1 MPLRPELP
9 PRLAAFLAE
18 HHVLVLATCRDG
30 QPWTASCYYAFDP
43 EAGRFLI
50 ASDPAT
56 RHLREALDNPSV
68 AWAVHLETKT
78 VGKIRGLQA
87 TGRFAGLEGAGLEAA
102 RALYLRTFPIA
113 RMMPRLDLWALE
125 PDHLKLTDNRLG
137 FGTKLLW
144 TRAGA

>member
-18 HHVLVLATCRDG
+18 HHVLALATARDG
-30 QPWTASCYYAFDP
+30 QPWTASCYYAFEP
-43 EAGRFLI
+43 GSGRFLI

-56 RHLREALDNPSV
+56 RHVQEALAEPRV
-68 AWAVHLETKT
+68 AWAIHLETRT
-78 VGKIRGLQA
+78 LGKIRGLQA
-87 TGRFAGLEGAGLEAA
+87 TGRLRALEGPDLDAA
-102 RALYLRTFPIA
+102 RGLYLRTFPVA

-144 TRAGA
+144 SRAQG